1 MIQNISNSDQIPLLR
16 GQGGFFYLNGQYI
29 PENEATINV
38 SDLGLLRGYG
48 IFDFFRSVNG
58 QVLFLEDHLDRFEFS
73 SSKFQLEIPHTRDEL
88 KGIIQ
93 ELIKLN
99 DAPLLGI
106 KMILTGGYS
115 ADGYTPTTPNLIIIA
130 KPFTFLDKPEGMHLM
145 TLEYLREL
153 PEIKS
158 LNYMVPILH
167 RPKMLEMGADDYLY
181 HKNGYI
187 SELSRSNVFIVVNKK
202 IITPANNILHGVTR
216 KHILKI
222 ASNQWE
228 VEVREVTLGEAMAA
242 DEIFTTGSTKKVM
255 PITKLDNQPV
265 GDGKIGTITMELSE
279 LFRNYEEQNY

>member
-1 MIQNISNSDQIPLLR
+1 MSQNINISSQLHAPT
-16 GQGGFFYLNGQYI
+16 GSWGAFYLNGQYV
-29 PENEATINV
+29 PENEANINV
-38 SDLGLLRGYG
+38 TDLGLLRGYG
-48 IFDFFRSVNG
+48 IFDFFRAVNG

-73 SSKFQLEIPHTRDEL
+73 SGKFQLEIPHSREKL
-88 KGIIQ
+88 KEIIY
-93 ELIKLN
+93 ELIKRN
-99 DAPLLGI
+99 KAPLLGI

-115 ADGYTPTTPNLIIIA
+115 PDGYTPTKPNLIIIA

-187 SELSRSNVFIVVNKK
+187 SELSRSNVFIVVSKK

-228 VEVREVTLGEAMAA
+228 VEVREVTLGEALAA

-255 PITKLDNQPV
+255 PITKLNNQPV